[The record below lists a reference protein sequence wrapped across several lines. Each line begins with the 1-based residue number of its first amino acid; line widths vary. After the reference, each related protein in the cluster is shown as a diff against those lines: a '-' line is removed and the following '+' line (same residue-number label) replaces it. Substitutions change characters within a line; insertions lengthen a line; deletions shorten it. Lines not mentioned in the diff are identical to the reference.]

1 MISKA
6 TKPLE
11 KKIASLNG
19 QLPKLKNSQS
29 FISRKRDD
37 LASDYRKILQKNKQQ
52 KLDTKTVNQTSR
64 QNTKTER

>member
-11 KKIASLNG
+11 EKIASLNG

-37 LASDYRKILQKNKQQ
+37 LARDYSKILQK
-52 KLDTKTVNQTSR
+52 TSS
-64 QNTKTER
+64 